1 MRRPFR
7 TAALALLAAA
17 TAACGGSPTAA
28 PAVSEDAA
36 GATRVDRAEVTFR
49 LPGETATL
57 SATAGGRTTAA
68 PTLALVS
75 ETRYLHDLPVLD
87 AAALAAG
94 ALRAVAPGTA
104 TVDVRAFGAAPARVT
119 VRFQPSR
126 PLVLSAAPASASGAG
141 DTVALRGWGMRALA
155 GREVRVGSV
164 RAVAL
169 GGDSATLRLAV
180 PPLAAGAC
188 RSGALSEPVGVAD
201 ADVAEG
207 VAVPRRREGDLALA
221 VGRPARLSA
230 EAARCLRLAP
240 IPGARYAL
248 AFLDARQVR
257 RAAEGFEGVPGGP
270 STYAVTVAEAGQA
283 APSAAM
289 VPGPSASRAAAPD
302 HVVRSASSAGTG
314 DPARRDRPWTE
325 GERFELR
332 DPSLAAPLRARVVRV
347 HGGHLVFAIAEGE
360 EAEGGTEAWVAR
372 ADSAFARLAA
382 EGYPVFR
389 KTLSPTLPVTSAGS
403 GQLLVVARRDAGAW
417 LGSSAVV
424 AAEGRRLSYAFVNTA
439 YTFTAAG
446 LLRTLAHE
454 VAHAWQEQYAADL
467 GAPGTGAAAWATEGT
482 ADLLAWSVV
491 GRALGV
497 GLTANWE
504 WAVALADP
512 GRAAYALLPAVT
524 RGDLTAGYASAAG
537 FGHDLVARLV
547 RGGVDEDEALAAVV
561 RGALEGW
568 EGWNRFGARREGLA
582 RRMRRALGAGWTPS
596 DALLGWTLA
605 QAADDL
611 TDAPELQNHA
621 FARVS
626 TAGHAAGLG
635 WLAPATLR
643 TGAAALREDPAA
655 SASVAGNAA
664 RVSTRY
670 GSPNYVRIEDEG
682 RGGAYTLDAAWNGAP
697 LTEVE
702 WMIVRY
708 R

>member
-1 MRRPFR
+1 
-7 TAALALLAAA
+7 AA
-17 TAACGGSPTAA
+17 
-28 PAVSEDAA
+28 
-36 GATRVDRAEVTFR
+36 
-49 LPGETATL
+49 
-57 SATAGGRTTAA
+57 
-68 PTLALVS
+68 
-75 ETRYLHDLPVLD
+75 
-87 AAALAAG
+87 
-94 ALRAVAPGTA
+94 
-104 TVDVRAFGAAPARVT
+104 DVR
-119 VRFQPSR
+119 
-126 PLVLSAAPASASGAG
+126 
-141 DTVALRGWGMRALA
+141 
-155 GREVRVGSV
+155 
-164 RAVAL
+164 
-169 GGDSATLRLAV
+169 
-180 PPLAAGAC
+180 
-188 RSGALSEPVGVAD
+188 
-201 ADVAEG
+201 
-207 VAVPRRREGDLALA
+207 VPRRREGDLALA
-221 VGRPARLSA
+221 VGRPVRLTA
-230 EAARCLRLAP
+230 AQARCLRLAP
-240 IPGARYAL
+240 LPGARYAL

-257 RAAEGFEGVPGGP
+257 RAAEGFEGIPSGP
-270 STYAVTVAEAGQA
+270 STYAVTVAEAGQT
-283 APSAAM
+283 APSAAH
-289 VPGPSASRAAAPD
+289 VPGGPSASRAAAPD
-302 HVVRSASSAGTG
+302 HVVRSASSVSAG
-314 DPARRDRPWTE
+314 DPTRRDRPWNE

-332 DPSLAAPLRARVVRV
+332 DPSLAAPLQARVVRV
-347 HGGHLVFAIAEGE
+347 YGGHLVFAVAEGE
-360 EAEGGTEAWVAR
+360 VAEGGNEAWVAR
-372 ADSAFARLAA
+372 ADSAFALLARHG
-382 EGYPVFR
+382 EPVFR
-389 KTLSPTLPVTSAGS
+389 KSLSPTRPVTSAAS

-424 AAEGRRLSYAFVNTA
+424 AAGGRRLSYAFVNTG

-467 GAPGTGAAAWATEGT
+467 GSPGTGAAAWALEGT

-497 GLTANWE
+497 GVTDNWE
-504 WAVALADP
+504 WAGALADP
-512 GRAAYALLPAVT
+512 GRAAYALLPAGT

-547 RGGVDEDEALAAVV
+547 RAGAAEDDALTAVV

-568 EGWNRFGARREGLA
+568 EGWDRFGARREGLA

-611 TDAPELQNHA
+611 TGAPELQNHA

-643 TGAAALREDPAA
+643 TGGAALREDPA
-655 SASVAGNAA
+655 SAAALSGNAA
-664 RVSTRY
+664 RVATRY

-697 LTEVE
+697 LAEVE